1 MQCRPGKS
9 WKNLGKNVNTNK
21 NAIKSGNFEPFEP
34 KPDCKV
40 SVEQRE
46 HPIVYPNNLTA
57 AEYHEMTVGS
67 AIHPALVERNFFHIQ
82 GETIYDYLFISNK
95 IPRKNAGRVTDRY
108 IRQYQHLLL
117 GGTWIQSLDPFKNW
131 QPMEWGRIVRF
142 VD

>member
-1 MQCRPGKS
+1 M
-9 WKNLGKNVNTNK
+9 NTNK

-40 SVEQRE
+40 SVEQSE

-57 AEYHEMTVGS
+57 AEYHELLTGS
-67 AIHPALVERNFFHIQ
+67 AIHPALIERNFFHVE
-82 GETIYDYLFISNK
+82 GESVYDFLFISDK